1 MFTQCIM
8 ASLLGSLICLDRILI
23 QSMIARPVIAAPLMG
38 FFLGDPYS
46 GLLIGAFVELFWI
59 DRLPIGTFI
68 PPHDSLTA
76 ILITASCIFSSKI
89 IGHNLREIVAFSILI
104 YIPCGY
110 IGQKMDA
117 FYIRLNDRL
126 AKAALRCAEKADI
139 DGVAARHLLSP
150 ALYFLLTFS
159 FILFFLLPGTAITTF
174 LFPRFP
180 LSILKALN
188 MIFFFFPLLG
198 IAVAMN
204 TIHLRGMV
212 PVFCSI
218 FLAITLILELA
229 HVF

>member
-1 MFTQCIM
+1 
-8 ASLLGSLICLDRILI
+8 
-23 QSMIARPVIAAPLMG
+23 
-38 FFLGDPYS
+38 
-46 GLLIGAFVELFWI
+46 
-59 DRLPIGTFI
+59 
-68 PPHDSLTA
+68 
-76 ILITASCIFSSKI
+76 
-89 IGHNLREIVAFSILI
+89 
-104 YIPCGY
+104 
-110 IGQKMDA
+110 MDA

>member
-8 ASLLGSLICLDRILI
+8 ASLLGGLICLDRVVI

-46 GLLIGAFVELFWI
+46 GLMIGALVELFWI

-68 PPHDSLTA
+68 PPNDSLTA

-89 IGHNLREIVAFSILI
+89 IGHNFREIMAFSLIL

-139 DGVAARHLLSP
+139 NGIATRHLLSP
-150 ALYFLLTFS
+150 ALYFLLSFS
-159 FILFFLLPGTAITTF
+159 FILLFLLPGTAITTF
-174 LFPRFP
+174 LFPRFQI
-180 LSILKALN
+180 SILKALN

-212 PVFCSI
+212 RVFCSI
-218 FLAITLILELA
+218 FLAITVILEFV